1 MTRPALLLDL
11 DGTLI
16 DSRPGIA
23 AAIHAA
29 LRDLG
34 HAPDPAED
42 FTWMIGPPMEQ
53 VIGDVLA
60 RWGDTRIQHAV
71 DRYRANYAANG
82 LTGNAVY
89 PGIAEAIPAL
99 AADFDLFLCTAKRTR
114 FAVPILDD
122 IGLARHFRGIH
133 GTEDDGRFDD
143 KAVLARHILAHH
155 SPAHHSPTHHSLAR
169 AAMVGDRIHDMEA
182 AHANHLPAIG
192 AGWGYGGA
200 DELNAAGAT
209 VVLDHAA
216 ALPDAARRLL
226 G

>member
-23 AAIHAA
+23 AAIRAA

-34 HAPDPAED
+34 HAPDPDED

-53 VIGDVLA
+53 VMGGVLA
-60 RWGDTRIQHAV
+60 RWGDARVQLAV
-71 DRYRANYAANG
+71 DRYRANYAAHG
-82 LTGNAVY
+82 LTGNAPY
-89 PGIAEAIPAL
+89 PGIAEAVPVL
-99 AADFDLFLCTAKRTR
+99 AGEFDLFLCTAKRTR
-114 FAVPILDD
+114 FAVPILEDV
-122 IGLARHFRGIH
+122 GLAAHFRGIH

-143 KAVLARHILAHH
+143 KAVLARHILDRHG
-155 SPAHHSPTHHSLAR
+155 LGR
-169 AAMVGDRIHDMEA
+169 AALAGDRIHDMEA
-182 AHANHLPAIG
+182 AHANRLPAIG
-192 AGWGYGGA
+192 AGWGYGGVE
-200 DELNAAGAT
+200 ELRAAGAS

-216 ALPDAARRLL
+216 ALPEAVRRIL

>member
-23 AAIHAA
+23 AAIRAA

-34 HAPDPAED
+34 HAPDPDED

-53 VIGDVLA
+53 VIGGVLA
-60 RWGDTRIQHAV
+60 RWGDTRVQLAV
-71 DRYRANYAANG
+71 DRYRANYAAHG
-82 LTGNAVY
+82 LTGNAPY
-89 PGIAEAIPAL
+89 PGIAEAVPVL
-99 AADFDLFLCTAKRTR
+99 AGAFDLFLCTAKRTR
-114 FAVPILDD
+114 FAVPILED
-122 IGLARHFRGIH
+122 IGLAAHFRGIH

-143 KAVLARHILAHH
+143 KAVLARHILDHH
-155 SPAHHSPTHHSLAR
+155 GLGR
-169 AAMVGDRIHDMEA
+169 AALAGDRIHDMEA
-182 AHANHLPAIG
+182 AHANRLPAIG
-192 AGWGYGGA
+192 AGWGYGGVE
-200 DELNAAGAT
+200 ELQAAGAS

-216 ALPDAARRLL
+216 ALPEAVRRIL

>member
-23 AAIHAA
+23 AAIRAA

-34 HAPDPAED
+34 HAPDPDED

-53 VIGDVLA
+53 VIGGVLA
-60 RWGDTRIQHAV
+60 RWGDTRVQLAV
-71 DRYRANYAANG
+71 DRYRANYAAHG
-82 LTGNAVY
+82 LTGNVPY
-89 PGIAEAIPAL
+89 PGIAEAVPAL
-99 AADFDLFLCTAKRTR
+99 AGEFDLFLCTAKRTR
-114 FAVPILDD
+114 FAVPILED
-122 IGLARHFRGIH
+122 IGLAAHFRGIH

-143 KAVLARHILAHH
+143 KAVLARHILDHH
-155 SPAHHSPTHHSLAR
+155 GLGR
-169 AAMVGDRIHDMEA
+169 AALAGDRIHDMEA
-182 AHANHLPAIG
+182 AHANRLPAIG
-192 AGWGYGGA
+192 AGWGYGGVA
-200 DELNAAGAT
+200 ELQAAGAR

-216 ALPDAARRLL
+216 ALPEAARRIL